1 MGEIVAGMATSH
13 AFALTDPADWDRQ
26 REANRQ
32 GYFRRY
38 QAYPPVHPR
47 IAEEDDASVR
57 ERYGR
62 VEGALR
68 RLGEVVE
75 ALEPTALVIVGD
87 DQNENFVEDCLP
99 QLGLFVL
106 DEAEFQLQPAREE
119 QATVPYH
126 RRLAEALLEHAV
138 EHDFDVAVSHR
149 LRHPRGLG
157 HAFGPPL
164 RFLNP
169 GLRVPIVCISVNAIH
184 WPAPSPRRCLAFGRL
199 LREAIGRRDERVV
212 LYGSG
217 GLSHF
222 TAGYP
227 YAVLGRHC
235 YGEIDTAFD
244 ARILQ
249 ALAEGDVGY
258 LASLSSRDL
267 LEHGDIEFRSWL
279 VVQGALEDCSAETLA
294 YEPFYRGIM
303 GMGVALWRTPAAIQ
317 LGAVSY
323 TSQPV
328 RGQGTESIAEDQAEA
343 RREALRNDPRVII
356 TTGPRTLHTYLR
368 SRLPIRWIFWNYL
381 AAASHRRRERSNK
394 FAVRDGY

>member
-1 MGEIVAGMATSH
+1 MGEILAGMATSH
-13 AFALTDPADWDRQ
+13 AFALTDPTDWDQQ

-38 QAYPPVHPR
+38 QSYPPLHPR
-47 IAEEDDASVR
+47 IAEEDDASLR

-62 VEGALR
+62 VEAALR
-68 RLGEVVE
+68 RLGSVIE
-75 ALEPTALVIVGD
+75 ALQPTVLVIVGD

-99 QLGLFVL
+99 QFGMFVL
-106 DEAEFQLQPAREE
+106 DEAQFQVQPARDG

-126 RRLAEALLEHAV
+126 RQLAEAILEHAV

-169 GLRVPIVCISVNAIH
+169 TLRVPIVCISVNAIH
-184 WPAPSPRRCLAFGRL
+184 WPAPSPRRCLTFGRV
-199 LREAIGRRDERVV
+199 LREAIARTDERVV

-227 YAVLGRHC
+227 YAALGQHR

-244 ARILQ
+244 ARLLQ
-249 ALAEGDVGY
+249 ALAEGDVDR

-279 VVQGALEDCSAETLA
+279 VIQGALAEYPADTLA

-303 GMGVALWRTPAAIQ
+303 GMGVALWRTPAA
-317 LGAVSY
+317 LA
-323 TSQPV
+323 T
-328 RGQGTESIAEDQAEA
+328 
-343 RREALRNDPRVII
+343 
-356 TTGPRTLHTYLR
+356 
-368 SRLPIRWIFWNYL
+368 
-381 AAASHRRRERSNK
+381 AAAGH
-394 FAVRDGY
+394 DGS